1 MMYFTLVENTNVIY
15 VRNLSSLTKDE
26 IIILNIFYG
35 NRSAKLSLVLRVL
48 WYFHIKH
55 FKKIELGIGR
65 AVDSS
70 LLTPPQR

>member
-1 MMYFTLVENTNVIY
+1 
-15 VRNLSSLTKDE
+15 
-26 IIILNIFYG
+26 LNIFYG